1 MVDTGLNLVAWGN
14 EAAITLDAC
23 QLFSAGNVTLTDN
36 SGWKYFYFIFY
47 FLVGGW
53 RLAKT
58 RHVFFYLCDMIL

>member
-36 SGWKYFYFIFY
+36 SGWKYFYFIFL
-47 FLVGGW
+47 FFGGGVE
-53 RLAKT
+53 AG
-58 RHVFFYLCDMIL
+58 